1 MRGLYLRMPLEGT
14 KSSGLPMLASGACVG
29 VVAVAL
35 TVGGAGVPSE
45 PGPWDA

>member
-1 MRGLYLRMPLEGT
+1 VRALYLRIPPEGT
-14 KSSGLPMLASGACVG
+14 KSSGLPIFASGACVG

-35 TVGGAGVPSE
+35 AVGGAGVPSE